1 MIEARNL
8 IMIYDGNAVIEN
20 LSFTL
25 PDAGIVAISGPS
37 GAGKTTLMRMLC
49 GLETPLSGEIVGL
62 PEKVAVAFQEAR
74 LLPWYSGVDNIK
86 ATVPEVS
93 EDDIYASLLRLG
105 ISKEDAAKRPA
116 ELSGGMNQRICLA
129 RAFLYQRV
137 CDCKLL
143 LLDEPFNGLDEEN
156 RQRAIGVV
164 KEIAASIPVVLI
176 SHIEKDLEICDKVI
190 EI

>member
-1 MIEARNL
+1 MIEAKNL

-20 LSFTL
+20 LSFVL

-49 GLETPLSGEIVGL
+49 GLEKPLSGEIVGL

-74 LLPWYSGVDNIK
+74 LLPWYSGYDNIK
-86 ATVPEVS
+86 AIAREAS
-93 EDDIYASLLRLG
+93 DEDIYDSLLRLG

-129 RAFLYQRV
+129 RAFLYQRI
-137 CDCKLL
+137 CNCKLL

-156 RQRAIGVV
+156 RQKAIGVI

-176 SHIEKDLEICDKVI
+176 SHIEKDLKVCDKII